1 MTPPFYLLAIHADRL
16 TLTLTLT
23 LTRILLSTMY
33 RLLPILLGPDQR
45 SLVVDLF
52 RGIVSE
58 KTLKGG
64 TREKKIKKKKDQTDK
79 LRHTHTGMC
88 GMRFCLHVSVRIC
101 MHVYM
106 VPDYG
111 CVYLSIDVYYNPA
124 G

>member
-1 MTPPFYLLAIHADRL
+1 MTPPFYLLAVHADRL

-64 TREKKIKKKKDQTDK
+64 TREKKIKKKRIKQINYDIHIQECAV
-79 LRHTHTGMC
+79 C
-88 GMRFCLHVSVRIC
+88 GSVC
-101 MHVYM
+101 M
-106 VPDYG
+106 
-111 CVYLSIDVYYNPA
+111 YLYAYACMSI
-124 G
+124 